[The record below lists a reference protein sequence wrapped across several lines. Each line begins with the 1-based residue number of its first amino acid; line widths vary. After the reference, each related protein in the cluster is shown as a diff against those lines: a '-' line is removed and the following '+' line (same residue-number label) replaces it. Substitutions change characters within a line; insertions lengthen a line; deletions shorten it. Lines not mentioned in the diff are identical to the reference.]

1 MSTRT
6 TAQVVDRIDTDSLV
20 PGRLHRLFLDLLDDA
35 LGQPVHIPV
44 LVARGRREGP
54 VLGLTAAVHGN
65 EVNGIPV
72 IHEVIRQLDLH
83 QLKGTV
89 LAAVVINVP
98 GFRLHQ
104 RELDQGTDLNTS
116 FPGRANGNEPQ
127 VYTHRILQRLIRPM
141 DRLVDLHTA
150 SFGRVNSLYARADMD
165 NSIARRMA
173 YLLRP
178 QLILHNQAS
187 DRTLRGNAMKLNTPA
202 VTLEVGDPQR
212 FQPQFIRTSVQG
224 IRRILGDASMLPKR
238 KTTLGPAPIVC
249 DRSRWSYTDRG
260 GLLSVHPKL
269 LDMVHKGQVIA
280 KLVDVF
286 GETTCEY
293 KARETGVV
301 IGKSVNPAGGTG
313 SRIAHIGRVASPD
326 RFIPRRDLGTP

>member
-6 TAQVVDRIDTDSLV
+6 RAQVVDKIDIESLA
-20 PGRLHRLFLDLLDDA
+20 REQRHRLLLDLLDDA
-35 LGQPVHIPV
+35 LGQPINIPV
-44 LVARGRREGP
+44 MVARGRREGP

-65 EVNGIPV
+65 ELNGIPV
-72 IHEVIRQLDLH
+72 IHEVFRQLDLH

-89 LAAVVINVP
+89 VAAVVVNVP

-104 RELDQGTDLNTS
+104 RPLDQGTDLNTA
-116 FPGRANGNEPQ
+116 FPGRAKGNEPQ
-127 VYTHRILQRLIRPM
+127 VYAHRVLHRLIKPM

-150 SFGRVNSLYARADMD
+150 SFGRINSLYARADMD
-165 NSIARRMA
+165 DPVARRMA

-224 IRRILGDASMLPKR
+224 IRRILGDAGMLPKR
-238 KTTLGPAPIVC
+238 KVALGPPPIIC
-249 DRSRWSYTDRG
+249 ERSRWTYTDRG
-260 GLLSVHPKL
+260 GLLSVGPQL
-269 LDMVHKGQVIA
+269 LDHVEKGQVVA
-280 KLVDVF
+280 TLVDVF

-293 KARETGVV
+293 KAREAGVV

-313 SRIAHIGRVASPD
+313 SRIAHVGKVAAAD
-326 RFIPRRDLGTP
+326 RFVPRSEVVT